1 MPKVRG
7 AMFLSTLIAVRA
19 TRGSEA
25 EAAARGALPPAL
37 ADALRQG
44 RIARDDW
51 YPVSDVAAMHTA
63 IDSVFGGGEEYAE
76 ELGRAATEHDLVG
89 FLGFILS
96 VTSPQLLVR
105 YGDLALRAYF
115 QGVRFETTMLRAN
128 HYRLESHG
136 MVGANRLM
144 HATFSAGTCLL
155 LGRTGAR
162 NARISRREMTS
173 AGDCLTEFSWDE

>member
-1 MPKVRG
+1 MKISAAWHGVNG
-7 AMFLSTLIAVRA
+7 ARRWRPTEPLDKRSGT
-19 TRGSEA
+19 GQ
-25 EAAARGALPPAL
+25 
-37 ADALRQG
+37 DAN
-44 RIARDDW
+44 I
-51 YPVSDVAAMHTA
+51 
-63 IDSVFGGGEEYAE
+63 
-76 ELGRAATEHDLVG
+76 G

-115 QGVRFETTMLRAN
+115 QGVRFETTMLGAN